1 MEKFDLIILGGGVSG
16 LSAGLYAA
24 RGKINAILL
33 EKNAPGGQ
41 MLLTDNIENWPGTER
56 IEGFQL
62 GAQIMNHA
70 QKFGLKIQYEDVTE
84 INLYDDH
91 VEVKTAKNTYNTK
104 YLIAATGS
112 NPRNLNLQSEDKYR
126 GKGVSY
132 CATCDGAF
140 FKDKDCIVVGGG
152 NSAFDEG
159 IALTNHAKKVT
170 IVHRSE
176 VFRAEKYLQ
185 DLARKNPKMDF
196 ILDTEIKEIKGD
208 DKVKSVILHNNKT
221 NEDKEM
227 PVDGVFV
234 FIGYV
239 PNSQLFKDKVDMTP
253 SGEIIV
259 DLNMK
264 TSHNRVYASGDLRA
278 GAVKQ
283 LITSSGDGVTAVI
296 NVMKKLR
303 EE

>member
-1 MEKFDLIILGGGVSG
+1 MEIFDLIILGGGVSG

-24 RGKINAILL
+24 RGKVSTILL

-41 MLLTDNIENWPGTER
+41 VLLTDNIENYPGIEH

-62 GAQIMNHA
+62 GTQMMNHA
-70 QKFGLKIQYEDVTE
+70 QKFGLKIQYEGVEE
-84 INLYDDH
+84 INLFDDH

-112 NPRNLNLQSEDKYR
+112 NPRTLNLPSEDKYR

-140 FKDKDCIVVGGG
+140 FKDKEVIVVGGG

-159 IALTNHAKKVT
+159 IALTKFAKKVT

-176 VFRAEKYLQ
+176 VFKAEKYLQ
-185 DLARKNPKMDF
+185 DLAHKNPKMDF

-227 PVDGVFV
+227 PIDGVFV

-239 PNSQLFKDKVDMTP
+239 PNSQLFKDKLQMTP
-253 SGEIIV
+253 GNEIIV
-259 DLNMK
+259 DLDMK
-264 TSHNRVYASGDLRA
+264 TSHGRVYASGDLRA

-283 LITSSGDGVTAVI
+283 VIASSGDGVTAAI
-296 NVMKKLR
+296 NVMRKLR
-303 EE
+303 EG